1 MPSDDQRQC
10 EKPQKARRQ
19 QVQILTLFLCNLLTL
34 MRRIRRQHYLIMDA
48 NGLHHYQVMF
58 EYRGKPYTCEFLS
71 SAEITPETNKL
82 VAWGIA
88 DDAIKERMLAIPNR
102 QKGSYPHSI
111 VITGE
116 FGSITVKE

>member
-1 MPSDDQRQC
+1 MREASESQTATGTDSH
-10 EKPQKARRQ
+10 AFF
-19 QVQILTLFLCNLLTL
+19 VQSFNADEENPEAPL
-34 MRRIRRQHYLIMDA
+34 LIMDK

-102 QKGSYPHSI
+102 QEGIYPHSI

-116 FGSITVKE
+116 YGSITVKE